1 MLVSHFCQ
9 VRRYTT
15 SRPKTLAGKDLYTL
29 AKDLFNVKTMDQ
41 ALVWINELSAWRM
54 TYSDFLREMTIDEFG
69 NKLYLHFW
77 NVLILQ
83 YLQQIIVLK
92 VE

>member
-1 MLVSHFCQ
+1 
-9 VRRYTT
+9 
-15 SRPKTLAGKDLYTL
+15 
-29 AKDLFNVKTMDQ
+29 
-41 ALVWINELSAWRM
+41 M

-69 NKLYLHFW
+69 NKRSTHERLLKAESSLWRLIRQQTLFTFW

>member
-1 MLVSHFCQ
+1 
-9 VRRYTT
+9 
-15 SRPKTLAGKDLYTL
+15 
-29 AKDLFNVKTMDQ
+29 
-41 ALVWINELSAWRM
+41 M

-69 NKLYLHFW
+69 NKRSIHECLLKVESSLWRLIRQQTLFTFL
-77 NVLILQ
+77 NVLVLR

>member
-1 MLVSHFCQ
+1 MNQ
-9 VRRYTT
+9 V
-15 SRPKTLAGKDLYTL
+15 
-29 AKDLFNVKTMDQ
+29 F
-41 ALVWINELSAWRM
+41 VWLNKLLAWRM
-54 TYSDFLREMTIDEFG
+54 IYSDFLREMMIAEFG
-69 NKLYLHFW
+69 NKRFTHERLLKAESSLWRLIRKQTLFTFW

>member
-1 MLVSHFCQ
+1 
-9 VRRYTT
+9 
-15 SRPKTLAGKDLYTL
+15 
-29 AKDLFNVKTMDQ
+29 MDQ

-69 NKLYLHFW
+69 NKRSHMSVCLKPNHHYGVYLGNKLYLHFW

>member
-1 MLVSHFCQ
+1 MIRKQ
-9 VRRYTT
+9 T
-15 SRPKTLAGKDLYTL
+15 LYTERL
-29 AKDLFNVKTMDQ
+29 LKTESSLWRLIRQQTLFT
-41 ALVWINELSAWRM
+41 
-54 TYSDFLREMTIDEFG
+54 
-69 NKLYLHFW
+69 FW